1 MAPVEGGGDSAAS
14 RDEPTPSGG
23 GRHPESPPDLAASLP
38 LRFAEVDLGRV
49 RIGLVALADPDVLLD
64 ALTQE
69 EFDRSDGR
77 MPYWAVLWPSALA
90 LAKVVLAGASPAG
103 RRVLDLGC
111 GLGLTGICHLWD
123 GGFESPFGSVGPNS
137 ADTSG
142 SRAED
147 QADRKSAFRRSDGS
161 ARRSADIHV

>member
-1 MAPVEGGGDSAAS
+1 MPVGPATTRPTATRIAVSRVRRMTVRRVAMAPVEGGGDSAAS

-23 GRHPESPPDLAASLP
+23 GRHPEPPPDLAARLP
-38 LRFAEVDLGRV
+38 LRFAAVDLGRV
-49 RIGLVALADPDVLLD
+49 RIGLFALADPDVLLD

-111 GLGLTGICHLWD
+111 GLGL
-123 GGFESPFGSVGPNS
+123 
-137 ADTSG
+137 
-142 SRAED
+142 
-147 QADRKSAFRRSDGS
+147 
-161 ARRSADIHV
+161 